1 MAKDVNESLL
11 RESIENSQK
20 PILIDFYATWCGP
33 CKMSEPLVEKFSEE
47 NLEVLDVYKV
57 NVDEN
62 QLIAQ
67 EYGVKS
73 IPAFILVHDGEVKNR
88 LIGAPTKQKL
98 EELIS
103 EYTSN

>member
-1 MAKDVNESLL
+1 MAKDINESSL

-62 QLIAQ
+62 QLIAK
-67 EYGVKS
+67 EYGIKS
-73 IPAFILVHDGEVKNR
+73 IPAFVLVHEGEVKNK
-88 LIGAPTKQKL
+88 LIGSPTKEKL
-98 EELIS
+98 EKLIS
-103 EYTSN
+103 EYKLN

>member
-1 MAKDVNESLL
+1 MAKDINESLL
-11 RESIENSQK
+11 RESIKNSQK

-47 NLEVLDVYKV
+47 NLGVLDVYKV

-62 QLIAQ
+62 QLIAK

-73 IPAFILVHDGEVKNR
+73 IPAFVLVHEGKIKNK
-88 LIGAPTKQKL
+88 LIGAPTKQEL

-103 EYTSN
+103 EYTLN

>member
-1 MAKDVNESLL
+1 MAKDINESLL

-73 IPAFILVHDGEVKNR
+73 IPVFVLVHGGEVKNR
-88 LIGAPTKQKL
+88 LIGAPTKQEL

-103 EYTSN
+103 EYTLN

>member
-1 MAKDVNESLL
+1 MAKDINESLL

-73 IPAFILVHDGEVKNR
+73 IPVFVLVHGGEVKNR
-88 LIGAPTKQKL
+88 LIGAPTKHKL